1 MKKLLTSILAA
12 FAAFT
17 ADATQAAEK
26 PNIIFFLVDDMG
38 WMDSTPY
45 GSQYYETPNMERL
58 AKQGMRF
65 TQAYAQPLCSP
76 TRACILSG
84 QSAARHGITAPAG
97 HSEPKVSPGPPATST
112 FLAPEQFTLAE
123 ALRDAGY
130 RTGHFGKWHIGLT
143 EPHWPEAQGFEVAFH
158 AEPSAGPPGFF
169 FSPYQVFP
177 SGVKKPN
184 AIKGRKTF
192 TGTITDGPEGEYITD
207 RLTDESLR
215 FMRESKAAG
224 KPFFLNLWHY
234 AVHGPWGHKVE
245 YTKEFAKK
253 KDPRGQQGNPVMAS
267 MLKSVDESLGR
278 LLDALDELQL
288 AENTVV
294 IFASDNGG
302 NTSTKK
308 AQTVDDYHQW
318 VGDLPPTSNAPLR
331 DGKGSLYE
339 GGCRVPLI
347 VRWPGK
353 VAAAATSE
361 AVVHAYDFYPT
372 LLDLLGLEKNAAQTF
387 DGISFA
393 KTLSDPAA
401 KLPER
406 PIFIAAQNGCALR
419 LGDWKLVRYYTA
431 NAYELYDLKAD
442 LGETTDL
449 AAKLPDKV
457 KELEALLMAHFQS
470 ATGIPRPFSR
480 IK

>member
-1 MKKLLTSILAA
+1 
-12 FAAFT
+12 
-17 ADATQAAEK
+17 
-26 PNIIFFLVDDMG
+26 
-38 WMDSTPY
+38 
-45 GSQYYETPNMERL
+45 
-58 AKQGMRF
+58 
-65 TQAYAQPLCSP
+65 
-76 TRACILSG
+76 
-84 QSAARHGITAPAG
+84 
-97 HSEPKVSPGPPATST
+97 
-112 FLAPEQFTLAE
+112 
-123 ALRDAGY
+123 
-130 RTGHFGKWHIGLT
+130 
-143 EPHWPEAQGFEVAFH
+143 
-158 AEPSAGPPGFF
+158 
-169 FSPYQVFP
+169 
-177 SGVKKPN
+177 
-184 AIKGRKTF
+184 
-192 TGTITDGPEGEYITD
+192 
-207 RLTDESLR
+207 
-215 FMRESKAAG
+215 
-224 KPFFLNLWHY
+224 
-234 AVHGPWGHKVE
+234 
-245 YTKEFAKK
+245 
-253 KDPRGQQGNPVMAS
+253 MAS

-401 KLPER
+401 KLAER